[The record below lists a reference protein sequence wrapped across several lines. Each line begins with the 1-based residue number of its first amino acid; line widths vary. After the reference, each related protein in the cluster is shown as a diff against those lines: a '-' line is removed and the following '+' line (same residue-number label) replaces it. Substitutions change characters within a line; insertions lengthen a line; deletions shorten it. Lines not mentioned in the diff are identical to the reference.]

1 MSGGR
6 GAALVQ
12 LITARVK
19 QFLRE
24 PEAVF
29 WTYAFPL
36 LMLTALGLAF
46 RGEPKETHLVDV
58 IGPKAEVFVEKLKS
72 DKRFVVANSTDNDW
86 KKRLQSGKTN
96 LVVDTSAESPD
107 YWFEPRRA
115 ESVLA
120 RQAVENVFLRD
131 QLGSQAPAVSEMRLE
146 EKGSRYIDFLLPGL
160 IGMNLMGGGMWGI
173 GFVLV
178 DMRMRKLLK
187 RMMAT
192 PMRKGDFLL
201 SVMLSRLI
209 FTVFDMTFLLLF
221 GWLAFGVTCQ
231 GNYLELA
238 IAMLLGGASFAGLGL
253 LIASRANTIDAISGL
268 MNLIMLPMW
277 IGSGVFFSADRFPA
291 FFQPFIQALPLTCLV
306 NILRGIMLEGESLIT
321 LWKPALMLLAWGVG
335 SFAVALKIF
344 RWER

>member
-1 MSGGR
+1 MGGGR
-6 GAALVQ
+6 GSALMQ
-12 LITARVK
+12 LVVSRIK

-46 RGEPKETHLVDV
+46 RSVPAETHLVDV
-58 IGPKAEVFVEKLKS
+58 IGPKAESFAEKLKG
-72 DKRFVVANSTDNDW
+72 DARFKVTNSTDNEW

-96 LVVDTSAESPD
+96 LVVDTNAESPD
-107 YWFEPRRA
+107 YWFEPRRP

-120 RQAVENVFLRD
+120 RQAVENVFLRE
-131 QLGSQAPAVSEMRLE
+131 QLGSQAPAVSEKRLE
-146 EKGSRYIDFLLPGL
+146 EKGTRYIDFLLPGL

-187 RMMAT
+187 RMLAT
-192 PMRKGDFLL
+192 PMRKSDFLL

-209 FTVFDMTFLLLF
+209 FTVFDMVFLLLF

-231 GNYLELA
+231 GNYFELA

-291 FFQPFIQALPLTCLV
+291 VFQPIIQALPLTCLV
-306 NILRGIMLEGESLIT
+306 NILRGIMLEGESLVT
-321 LWKPALMLLAWGVG
+321 LWKPALMLVAWGVG
-335 SFAVALKIF
+335 SFAIALKIF